1 MPRATRFD
9 ALPDAES
16 RQAIRS
22 DLDRTLL
29 VEAGAGSGKTTM
41 LVERMLALLLSGKAL
56 PENVAAV
63 TFTRKAASH
72 LRRRFQAAL
81 EEAARVEKDAA
92 RRAAAENARAA
103 LDRLTI
109 GTIDSFCALLLAE
122 RPLEA
127 GIDPAALKV
136 ELQEAALF
144 RAQAF
149 REYVGARADAGG
161 AVADLLA
168 LGVRMNELEESFE
181 LYAEYP
187 DVIPEVADPLAL
199 PDFVN
204 IRKKIE
210 DFLRRVIPLVPAEAH
225 DSRRDDVQ
233 RALLEARDL
242 ITLPDFDTPGGF
254 ARLLRTLRRTPQR
267 KAQFTWGDRATGK
280 RVIDEYEDLR
290 QDLIKPALAEWQ
302 LALHERIYAVLK
314 PALVFLETRRSHPA
328 ETEEGELADA
338 VHERREH
345 VRSGPGDKGPA
356 WTPTPPR
363 LAACSPGGVRRSGDR
378 APRSIPAICLTS
390 CSSPSADPVHAPR
403 RAAGRAAR
411 GARGAAPTAAPP
423 RGERRRRP

>member
-1 MPRATRFD
+1 
-9 ALPDAES
+9 
-16 RQAIRS
+16 
-22 DLDRTLL
+22 
-29 VEAGAGSGKTTM
+29 M

-81 EEAARVEKDAA
+81 EEAAADEEDAA
-92 RRAAAENARAA
+92 RKAAAENARAA

-187 DVIPEVADPLAL
+187 DVEPVVADPLAL
-199 PDFVN
+199 PDFAD
-204 IRKKIE
+204 IRKRIE
-210 DFLRRVIPLVPAEAH
+210 DFLRRVIPLVPAEAARQPA
-225 DSRRDDVQ
+225 RR
-233 RALLEARDL
+233 RAA
-242 ITLPDFDTPGGF
+242 
-254 ARLLRTLRRTPQR
+254 
-267 KAQFTWGDRATGK
+267 
-280 RVIDEYEDLR
+280 
-290 QDLIKPALAEWQ
+290 
-302 LALHERIYAVLK
+302 
-314 PALVFLETRRSHPA
+314 
-328 ETEEGELADA
+328 
-338 VHERREH
+338 
-345 VRSGPGDKGPA
+345 
-356 WTPTPPR
+356 
-363 LAACSPGGVRRSGDR
+363 R
-378 APRSIPAICLTS
+378 APRGAGSDRRSPTS
-390 CSSPSADPVHAPR
+390 TR
-403 RAAGRAAR
+403 RAALRAF
-411 GARGAAPTAAPP
+411 
-423 RGERRRRP
+423 